1 MNIGMNN
8 LKWYGRNFDYNKVRY
23 FNYSCSG
30 FEFCMTGKKAVA
42 TILSDPN
49 KQKKAERGVIGVYV
63 KELKSETEYNVVE
76 YYLTDIGYSLRP
88 VVESMQKWGKDY
100 KKLRKL
106 MERAGL

>member
-1 MNIGMNN
+1 MVLDLLSAHEKTWDNI
-8 LKWYGRNFDYNKVRY
+8 LL
-23 FNYSCSG
+23 NYW
-30 FEFCMTGKKAVA
+30 
-42 TILSDPN
+42 
-49 KQKKAERGVIGVYV
+49 VINMY
-63 KELKSETEYNVVE
+63 KLIITTEYNVVE